1 MGDYWKNVRGEMETS
16 ALNENPHDDLIGS
29 VDTRV
34 STWWAPETNALT
46 IA

>member
-16 ALNENPHDDLIGS
+16 ALNENPHDD
-29 VDTRV
+29 RV
-34 STWWAPETNALT
+34 SRHAGKHLVGAGMNALT